1 MNAFRLTRILKLHET
16 EGWSHVPFLHGNSA
30 SFYTEIVENNN
41 ITLAWVSIQKTICKN
56 DLQIHHFKRPINS
69 ETGIKNSLPRLL
81 IVTDGRK
88 WFLSKAGYEKFF
100 SVKYSNILV
109 ILYNEIKSI
118 INDLDI
124 SKETISLQKN
134 LTATLVKLKNQIR
147 VYGEK
152 IQETKS
158 EPTLDLFSGTGTFLN
173 TQHNSAMKQ
182 LTPLTDDEQLS
193 RYSNILHQ
201 QLFRRLHPKQIQ
213 FLLKYPQQ
221 EIFANPFFTNN
232 QFLVCISKS
241 PLNTLEN
248 DQKRS
253 PTFLIID
260 QFAGTKELNPSAKML
275 QEILPTLLKID
286 RELVKKYLTKEAF

>member
-16 EGWSHVPFLHGNSA
+16 EEWSYVPFVQGNST
-30 SFYTEIVENNN
+30 SFYTEIIENNAV
-41 ITLAWVSIQKTICKN
+41 TLAWVSIQKTICKN
-56 DLQIHHFKRPINS
+56 DLQIHHFKRQINS

-88 WFLSKAGYEKFF
+88 WFLSKAGYENFF
-100 SVKYSNILV
+100 SIKYSNILV

-134 LTATLVKLKNQIR
+134 LTATLVKLKNQIK

-152 IQETKS
+152 IQEAKI
-158 EPTLDLFSGTGTFLN
+158 EPTLDLFSGTGNFL
-173 TQHNSAMKQ
+173 TEQHNSNMQQ
-182 LTPLTDDEQLS
+182 LKPLTDDEQLS

-201 QLFRRLHPKQIQ
+201 ELFRRLHPKQIQ
-213 FLLKYPQQ
+213 FLLLYPEQD
-221 EIFANPFFTNN
+221 IFVNPFFRHE
-232 QFLVCISKS
+232 QFLVCISKNS
-241 PLNTLEN
+241 LNILN
-248 DQKRS
+248 DDHKKS
-253 PTFLIID
+253 PTYLIVD
-260 QFAGTKELNPSAKML
+260 QYADTKELNPSVKML

-286 RELVKKYLTKEAF
+286 TELVKKYLTKEAF